1 MKTQTSMLSSLAI
14 AALATVT
21 LNSSEALAKGGAGG
35 MRSFSAART
44 PIVVTRVKTFSTPSV
59 KKLTTTKLSTSVVRD
74 RRIKPAFLS
83 GNKVTLNPQP
93 LPPGTIK
100 NPPVTPVNNPPVVVG
115 PIGPIKNPPV
125 VDPVHPPVVVGPIK
139 NPPVV
144 VDPVHPPVVVGPIGP
159 IKNPPVVVDP
169 VHPPVVVGPIGPIKN
184 PPVVVDPLP
193 PIKPPVPP
201 VVVNPPA
208 PPVVVSPPVPVSVGV
223 GVVAAP
229 EAIEPPG
236 CTYERS
242 VRKLPGG
249 GLQRVI
255 VKICPDA

>member
-125 VDPVHPPVVVGPIK
+125 VDPVHPPVVVGPI
-139 NPPVV
+139 
-144 VDPVHPPVVVGPIGP
+144 
-159 IKNPPVVVDP
+159 
-169 VHPPVVVGPIGPIKN
+169 GPIKN

-208 PPVVVSPPVPVSVGV
+208 PPVVVTPPVPVSVGV

>member
-125 VDPVHPPVVVGPIK
+125 VDPVHPPVVVGPI
-139 NPPVV
+139 
-144 VDPVHPPVVVGPIGP
+144 GP